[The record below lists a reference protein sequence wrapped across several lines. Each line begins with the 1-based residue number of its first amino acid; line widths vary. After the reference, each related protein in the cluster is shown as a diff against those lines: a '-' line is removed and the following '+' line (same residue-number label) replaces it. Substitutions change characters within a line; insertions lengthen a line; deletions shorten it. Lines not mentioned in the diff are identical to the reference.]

1 MGKTKYYLTITATV
15 LMAAMTIAASASAS
29 DPQRERAVKIVT
41 QIQRADYEGDRVTLG
56 RLPGELLPFVEN
68 KELASRARY
77 WRGFALWRR
86 AINGFNDKVDS
97 QELKEDLQR
106 AAEEF
111 EVASQKEPGF
121 VDAKIGS
128 LSCATLLAFSV
139 NEKDKDR
146 IREWMTKGQ
155 ELRKEI
161 EASEPDNPRY
171 LWVMGPNVWY
181 SPPERGGGEA
191 KAMEMYRKGLQ
202 EIRQHKVTVNDA
214 LDPSWGEPELLM
226 NLGWSNLHKSSPDLG
241 AAERDARSALV
252 LVPYWHYVRD
262 ILIPQIEEAKAKP
275 HAASL

>member
-1 MGKTKYYLTITATV
+1 MGKEIFCPTKISAMLV
-15 LMAAMTIAASASAS
+15 AALTIAASASAS
-29 DPQRERAVKIVT
+29 DLQRERAVKIVT
-41 QIQRADYEGDRVTLG
+41 QIQRADYEGDRVALG
-56 RLPGELLPFVEN
+56 RLPVELLPFVED
-68 KELASRARY
+68 KEMASRARY

-86 AINGFNDKVDS
+86 AINGFNDKTDP

-106 AAEEF
+106 AADEF
-111 EVASQKEPGF
+111 ETASQKEPSF
-121 VDAKIGS
+121 ADAKIGS

-139 NEKDKDR
+139 NEKDKGR
-146 IREWMTKGQ
+146 VQELITKGQ
-155 ELRKEI
+155 QLRKEI

-191 KAMEMYRKGLQ
+191 KAMEMYRKGLD
-202 EIRQHKVTVNDA
+202 EIRQHKVKVSDA

-241 AAERDARSALV
+241 LAEQDARSALQ

-275 HAASL
+275 HASL